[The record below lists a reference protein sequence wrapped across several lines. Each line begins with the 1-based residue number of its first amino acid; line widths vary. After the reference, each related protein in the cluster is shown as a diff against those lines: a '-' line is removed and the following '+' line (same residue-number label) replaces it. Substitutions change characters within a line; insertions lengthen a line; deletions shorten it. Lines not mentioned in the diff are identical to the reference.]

1 MKSLSVIELSNL
13 YGMTRQ
19 AIYKHINKGN
29 LSKNSD
35 GKIDLSEAIRVFGEP
50 SRNVNGSQTTETRKL
65 SEVHLLEQQV
75 YMLQKQ
81 LEQAHEREQFQ
92 REELKAKNDQLH
104 IKDEQIEAIQ
114 RLLEAPKT
122 YTSTYIDPKSDTATD
137 TRSKSDSNYDG
148 LTTQQKEAPIQAEI
162 QTQPKDTGLTNPVET
177 ENKRIP
183 VPKQSW
189 LIIGSKKTAPK
200 ASFLRLWFNVFR
212 HRNALI

>member
-19 AIYKHINKGN
+19 AVYKQINKGN

-50 SRNVNGSQTTETRKL
+50 SKHVNSSQTTETRKL

-75 YMLQKQ
+75 HMLQKQ
-81 LEQAHEREQFQ
+81 LEQAHDREKFQ
-92 REELKAKNDQLH
+92 RDELKAKNDQLH
-104 IKDEQIEAIQ
+104 VKDEQIEAMQ

-122 YTSTYIDPKSDTATD
+122 NMTTFTDQKPNQDIATD
-137 TRSKSDSNYDG
+137 LRSETKPKHDG
-148 LTTQQKEAPIQAEI
+148 LTTPEP
-162 QTQPKDTGLTNPVET
+162 T

-183 VPKQSW
+183 VPEVMDVEPEKRGFWSRF
-189 LIIGSKKTAPK
+189 
-200 ASFLRLWFNVFR
+200 FLPNG
-212 HRNALI
+212 

>member
-19 AIYKHINKGN
+19 AVYKQVNKGN

-50 SRNVNGSQTTETRKL
+50 SKNVNGSQTTETRKL

-75 YMLQKQ
+75 HMLQKQ

-92 REELKAKNDQLH
+92 RDELKAKNDQLH
-104 IKDEQIEAIQ
+104 VKDEQIEAIQ

-122 YTSTYIDPKSDTATD
+122 YSTRSIDPKLDTATD
-137 TRSKSDSNYDG
+137 TRSKSESNYDG
-148 LTTQQKEAPIQAEI
+148 LTTQRKEAFVQTEI
-162 QTQPKDTGLTNPVET
+162 QTQAKDDGLTTTAQT

-183 VPKQSW
+183 VPEPVEEEP
-189 LIIGSKKTAPK
+189 KKRG
-200 ASFLRLWFNVFR
+200 FLSRFFLPNG
-212 HRNALI
+212 

>member
-13 YGMTRQ
+13 YGITRQ
-19 AIYKHINKGN
+19 AIYKQVNKGN

-50 SRNVNGSQTTETRKL
+50 SRNVNSSQTTETRKL

-104 IKDEQIEAIQ
+104 VKDEQIEAIQ
-114 RLLEAPKT
+114 RLLEAPRA
-122 YTSTYIDPKSDTATD
+122 YTTKSIDPKSDTATD
-137 TRSKSDSNYDG
+137 TSLKSESNYDG
-148 LTTQQKEAPIQAEI
+148 LTTQ
-162 QTQPKDTGLTNPVET
+162 
-177 ENKRIP
+177 
-183 VPKQSW
+183 
-189 LIIGSKKTAPK
+189 KKNLLYK
-200 ASFLRLWFNVFR
+200 LRFKLR
-212 HRNALI
+212 RKMTD

>member
-19 AIYKHINKGN
+19 AVYKQVNKGN

-50 SRNVNGSQTTETRKL
+50 SKNVNGSRTTETRKL

-75 YMLQKQ
+75 HMLQKQ

-92 REELKAKNDQLH
+92 RDELKAKNDQLH
-104 IKDEQIEAIQ
+104 VKDEQIEAIQ
-114 RLLEAPKT
+114 RLLEAPRA
-122 YTSTYIDPKSDTATD
+122 YTTRSIDPKSDTATD
-137 TRSKSDSNYDG
+137 TSSKSESNYDG
-148 LTTQQKEAPIQAEI
+148 LTTQQKEALVQTEI
-162 QTQPKDTGLTNPVET
+162 QTQAKDDGLTTPAQT

-183 VPKQSW
+183 VPEPVEEEP
-189 LIIGSKKTAPK
+189 KKRG
-200 ASFLRLWFNVFR
+200 FLSRFFLPNG
-212 HRNALI
+212 

>member
-19 AIYKHINKGN
+19 AVYKQINKGN

-50 SRNVNGSQTTETRKL
+50 SKHVNSSQTTETRKL

-75 YMLQKQ
+75 HMLQKQ
-81 LEQAHEREQFQ
+81 LEQAHDREKFQ
-92 REELKAKNDQLH
+92 RDELKAKNDQLH
-104 IKDEQIEAIQ
+104 VKDEQIEAMQ

-122 YTSTYIDPKSDTATD
+122 NMTTFTDQEPLQPSMTKTAPEPDTAEA
-137 TRSKSDSNYDG
+137 KQDG
-148 LTTQQKEAPIQAEI
+148 LTTPEQ
-162 QTQPKDTGLTNPVET
+162 T

-183 VPKQSW
+183 VPEPVEPEQPKRGW
-189 LIIGSKKTAPK
+189 LSRF
-200 ASFLRLWFNVFR
+200 FLPNG
-212 HRNALI
+212 

>member
-19 AIYKHINKGN
+19 AVYKQINKGN

-50 SRNVNGSQTTETRKL
+50 SKHVNSSQTTETRKL

-75 YMLQKQ
+75 HMLQKQ
-81 LEQAHEREQFQ
+81 LEQAHDREKFQ
-92 REELKAKNDQLH
+92 RDELKAKNDQLH
-104 IKDEQIEAIQ
+104 VKDEQIEAMQ

-122 YTSTYIDPKSDTATD
+122 NMTTFTDQKPSQEIVTDP
-137 TRSKSDSNYDG
+137 RSEPEPKHDE
-148 LTTQQKEAPIQAEI
+148 LTTSEQS
-162 QTQPKDTGLTNPVET
+162 

-183 VPKQSW
+183 VPEPVEPEQPKRGW
-189 LIIGSKKTAPK
+189 LSRF
-200 ASFLRLWFNVFR
+200 FLPNG
-212 HRNALI
+212 

>member
-92 REELKAKNDQLH
+92 REELKAKNDQVH

-183 VPKQSW
+183 VPKHIEPEPEKRGFWSR
-189 LIIGSKKTAPK
+189 
-200 ASFLRLWFNVFR
+200 FFR
-212 HRNALI
+212 PYD

>member
-19 AIYKHINKGN
+19 AVYKQINKGN

-50 SRNVNGSQTTETRKL
+50 SKHVNSSQTTETRKL

-75 YMLQKQ
+75 HMLQKQ
-81 LEQAHEREQFQ
+81 LEQAHDREKFQ
-92 REELKAKNDQLH
+92 RDELKAKNDQLH
-104 IKDEQIEAIQ
+104 VKDEQIEAMQ

-122 YTSTYIDPKSDTATD
+122 NMTTFTDQKPGQNIATD
-137 TRSKSDSNYDG
+137 PRPEPELKHDG
-148 LTTQQKEAPIQAEI
+148 LTTPEQ
-162 QTQPKDTGLTNPVET
+162 T

-183 VPKQSW
+183 VPEQVEQEPEKRGFWSR
-189 LIIGSKKTAPK
+189 
-200 ASFLRLWFNVFR
+200 FFR
-212 HRNALI
+212 PYD

>member
-1 MKSLSVIELSNL
+1 MDNQNYKMKSLSVIELSNL
-13 YGMTRQ
+13 YGITRQ
-19 AIYKHINKGN
+19 AIYKQVNKGN

-50 SRNVNGSQTTETRKL
+50 SRNVNSSQTTETRKL

-104 IKDEQIEAIQ
+104 VKDEQIEAIQ
-114 RLLEAPKT
+114 RLLEAPKA
-122 YTSTYIDPKSDTATD
+122 YTTSSIDPKLDIATD
-137 TRSKSDSNYDG
+137 TRSKSESNYDV
-148 LTTQQKEAPIQAEI
+148 LTTQPRETPVEVEI
-162 QTQPKDTGLTNPVET
+162 QTQPKDDGLTTPEQV

-183 VPKQSW
+183 VPKHIEPEPEKRGFWSR
-189 LIIGSKKTAPK
+189 
-200 ASFLRLWFNVFR
+200 FFR
-212 HRNALI
+212 PYD

>member
-19 AIYKHINKGN
+19 AIYKQVNKGN

-50 SRNVNGSQTTETRKL
+50 SRNVNSSQTTETRKL

-104 IKDEQIEAIQ
+104 VKDEQIEAIQ
-114 RLLEAPKT
+114 RLLEAPRA
-122 YTSTYIDPKSDTATD
+122 YTTRSIDPKSDTATD
-137 TRSKSDSNYDG
+137 TSLKSESNYDG
-148 LTTQQKEAPIQAEI
+148 LTTQKKEPPVQTEI
-162 QTQPKDTGLTNPVET
+162 QTQAKDDGLTTPVKT

-183 VPKQSW
+183 VPEHIEQEPEKRGFWSR
-189 LIIGSKKTAPK
+189 
-200 ASFLRLWFNVFR
+200 FFR
-212 HRNALI
+212 PYD